1 MKTRIWRNEVLGTE
15 VSGLNAPS
23 ENESKGNIGTSVK
36 ILSYEG
42 K

>member
-1 MKTRIWRNEVLGTE
+1 MKTRIWRNEVQGTE
-15 VSGLNAPS
+15 VSGLDTPS
-23 ENESKGNIGTSVK
+23 ENESKERVK